1 MSDDPR
7 RDAAFLTA
15 LSESKLGDLLWPEG
29 TIAAVAGIGGGVAL
43 HHFVTLSDRLGLV
56 GDSLVMV
63 ATMLGI
69 VFAAYALLIALFD
82 REYVVLLAK
91 AKDGV
96 KAFLR
101 PFMLAIGLQ
110 VITLMLAL
118 TYRVTASA
126 LPKTAEFV
134 VFLVWA
140 FLFVYVMAD
149 VVALARNVTMHGLLR
164 AEQIRL
170 KDEREGGENG
180 TTVRHMRDRHG

>member
-1 MSDDPR
+1 MRDPR
-7 RDAAFLTA
+7 HDAAFLTA
-15 LSESKLGDLLWPEG
+15 LAESKLGTLLWPEG
-29 TIAAVAGIGGGVAL
+29 TIATLVGVGGGVAL
-43 HHFVTLSDRLGLV
+43 HHYIALGDRVGLV

-69 VFAAYALLIALFD
+69 VFAAYALLIALFSG
-82 REYVVLLAK
+82 EYVLLLSK

-110 VITLMLAL
+110 VITLMVAL
-118 TYRVTASA
+118 GYRATATTMPA
-126 LPKTAEFV
+126 TAEFV

-149 VVALARNVTMHGLLR
+149 IVALARNVTMHGLLR

-170 KDEREGGENG
+170 QAERDGGDTG
-180 TTVRHMRDRHG
+180 GTVRHMRDRHG